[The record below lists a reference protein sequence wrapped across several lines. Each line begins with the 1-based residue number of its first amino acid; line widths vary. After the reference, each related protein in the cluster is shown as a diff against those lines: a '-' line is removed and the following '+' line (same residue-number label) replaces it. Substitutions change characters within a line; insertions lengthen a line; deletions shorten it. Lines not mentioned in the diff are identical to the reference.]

1 MEEEQELLS
10 RIVADIEEARDSNSS
25 SSQTPSPPLSS
36 STLLDLQSI
45 LDAGDADLLDQ
56 FFSRLS
62 SKSLSPASLLPP
74 LTSAMDSGPIYISLL
89 SSQAYLSLLLCPNSP
104 VFTLFNPMSFLSL
117 LRSLRRALKSPP
129 PAVQGEDPS
138 SSSGRAG
145 GSQGLKRKKGR
156 GGRNNRG
163 KNVCNADDEDGGG
176 GGESQVMNAKLFY
189 SVLEKLGSVL
199 DLIHLSRFPD
209 SLKSLVQTVVEIPVL
224 ASETLGNSSGSSNG
238 LENLC
243 SRILNRVL
251 KTEHGE
257 EGETAAELLK
267 SLTPLILAAK
277 SHARSFAL
285 AFVKNLVTGLARRS
299 EVVNKACV
307 NLPRYLVRK
316 APDKAEPRGLA
327 VDAIVDIVKVMELND
342 QIVFVEYVVKMSE
355 AKANL
360 RILAVDLMLNLLLL
374 LKDPFGLRTN
384 AEPEGSW
391 GFKCLEAL
399 IQRCSDSSALT
410 RARGLSNLA
419 QLVGFLSSDDT
430 NHAVL
435 RQAMGFGEDNV
446 NKGKSRIDEM
456 LRSRCMDEKANVR
469 RAALLLVSKLTAIFA
484 GNLDGIVLK
493 TMGMAC
499 SDPLVSIRKAAI
511 SALSQAFRT
520 YSDEIVITE
529 WLHSVPRLIADNET
543 SIQEE
548 CENLFL
554 ELVLDRVSKA
564 GSDPRLHNASSLSHS
579 KSNKMGVERKME
591 LLFPDGVLFILKTIC
606 DGEVTPWV
614 KKICSSLGKKK
625 RLKPVIASSLQ
636 NIIRTSE
643 SNWQSHLMPIEKW
656 TAPPGAWLLLSE
668 VSAHLSNAVDWKFL
682 HHHWQLLDKFGA
694 TNEFDPEEDLTRDE
708 GSIHS
713 DSVAWAGDRVFL
725 LQTISNVSLELPP
738 DPAADLAHN
747 LLKRIQDFNMH
758 STEVN
763 AHVKALKT
771 ICKRK
776 AVDLAEAETLV
787 GKWVQQVLSKACNIL
802 EKYMDENSKATNENS
817 FFTPPRSGIRKS
829 KRAVAASRLL
839 AEAVNSVQTIGSLVL
854 VCPSADMNDVI
865 PLLYTIITSGNSDPK
880 LSKLP
885 GPPVPVKETAPSL
898 YIQAWLTMGKICLAD
913 GKLAKNYIPL
923 FVQELEKSDLAP
935 LRNNLVVTMAD
946 FCVHYTALV
955 DCYIPKI
962 TKCLRDPCEL
972 VRRQTFILLSRL
984 LQRDYVK
991 WRGVLFQRF
1000 LLALVDDSEKI
1011 RQLADFLFGNILKVK
1026 APLLAY
1032 NSFVEAVFV
1041 LNDCNAHT
1049 GSKNTRTEDR
1059 QFSIRGNDESSRSK
1073 RMHIYVSLLKQMAP
1087 EHLLATFAKLCSEIL
1102 AAASDG
1108 MLKLEDVTGQAVLQD
1123 AFQVLACKEI
1133 RIQPARGSAADA
1145 GEAGDEEGGGGDGNG
1160 LSAKGRAI
1168 TQAIRKSL
1176 IQNTIPIFIEL
1187 KRLLESKN
1195 SPLIGSLMECLRVL
1209 LKDYKNEI
1217 DEILIA
1223 DKQLQKELAYDMQR
1237 YEAAKA
1243 KSAAASEAAGPSGYG
1258 GGGGVGFLSPKDKR
1272 VASAMAD
1279 KAAEVTARSVLREVN
1294 RGVLSPP
1301 LSAMNKPKLKT
1312 AAAAGTVWKSGGS
1325 GLPSARPAEVLE
1337 SVRRRQTFMSDDE
1350 S

>member
-10 RIVADIEEARDSNSS
+10 RIVADLEEARDSSS
-25 SSQTPSPPLSS
+25 RTPSPPLSR

-45 LDAGDADLLDQ
+45 LNADDAADLLDQ

-62 SKSLSPASLLPP
+62 SKSLSPSSLLPP
-74 LTSAMDSGPIYISLL
+74 LTSAMDSGPISISLL

-117 LRSLRRALKSPP
+117 LRSLRRALKNPP
-129 PAVQGEDPS
+129 PGVQGDDPP

-145 GSQGLKRKKGR
+145 GLKRKKAR

-163 KNVCNADDEDGGG
+163 KIAGNADDEDDG
-176 GGESQVMNAKLFY
+176 GGESQVRNAKLFY

-224 ASETLGNSSGSSNG
+224 ASETLGSSSGSSSG

-251 KTEHGE
+251 KPEHGDQ
-257 EGETAAELLK
+257 GETAAELLK
-267 SLTPLILAAK
+267 SLTPLILAVK
-277 SHARSFAL
+277 SHSRSFAL
-285 AFVKNLVTGLARRS
+285 GFVKNLVTGLARRS
-299 EVVNKACV
+299 EGVNKACV

-316 APDKAEPRGLA
+316 APEKAEPRGLA
-327 VDAIVDIVKVMELND
+327 VEAIIDIVKVMELND

-355 AKANL
+355 GKANL

-374 LKDPFGLRTN
+374 LKDPFGLSSDC
-384 AEPEGSW
+384 EPEGSW
-391 GFKCLEAL
+391 GLKCFEAL
-399 IQRCSDSSALT
+399 IQRCSDSSALI

-419 QLVGFLSSDDT
+419 QLVGFLSSDDR
-430 NHAVL
+430 NHAAL
-435 RQAMGFGEDNV
+435 RRAMGFGELNME
-446 NKGKSRIDEM
+446 KGESRIDDL
-456 LRSRCMDEKANVR
+456 LRRRCMDEKSNVR
-469 RAALLLVSKLTAIFA
+469 RAALLLVSKLTAIFG

-511 SALSQAFRT
+511 SAVSQAFRT

-529 WLHSVPRLIADNET
+529 WLHCVPRLIADNET

-579 KSNKMGVERKME
+579 ESHKIGVDRKME
-591 LLFPDGVLFILKTIC
+591 LLFPDGVLLILKTIC
-606 DGEVTPWV
+606 NGEVTPWV
-614 KKICSSLGKKK
+614 KKICSSLGKKE
-625 RLKPVIASSLQ
+625 RLKDVIASSLQ

-643 SNWQSHLMPIEKW
+643 SNWLSHSMPIDKW
-656 TAPPGAWLLLSE
+656 TAPAGAWLLLSE
-668 VSAHLSNAVDWKFL
+668 VSAHLSDAVDWKFL
-682 HHHWQLLDKFGA
+682 HHHWRLLDKFGA
-694 TNEFDPEEDLTRDE
+694 DSEFDPEEDLTHDE
-708 GSIHS
+708 GNKNSN
-713 DSVAWAGDRVFL
+713 SVGWVGDRVFL
-725 LQTISNVSLELPP
+725 LQTISNVSEKLPLE
-738 DPAADLAHN
+738 PAADLAYN
-747 LLKRIQDFNMH
+747 LLKRIEDFNMH

-763 AHVKALKT
+763 AHVKALRT
-771 ICKRK
+771 ICKRN
-776 AVDLAEAETLV
+776 ALHPAEAETMV
-787 GKWVQQVLSKACNIL
+787 SKCVQEVLSEAVNIL
-802 EKYMDENSKATNENS
+802 ENYMDESSRTNNDNSLL
-817 FFTPPRSGIRKS
+817 TPPRSGIRKS
-829 KRAVAASRLL
+829 KRAAAASRQL
-839 AEAVNSVQTIGSLVL
+839 AETVNAVQTIGSLVL
-854 VCPSADMNDVI
+854 VYPSADMSDVI

-885 GPPVPVKETAPSL
+885 GPVVPVKETAPSL

-946 FCVHYTALV
+946 FCVRYTALV

-991 WRGVLFQRF
+991 WRGVLFLRF
-1000 LLALVDDSEKI
+1000 LLALVDESEKI

-1049 GSKNTRTEDR
+1049 GSKNTRTEDS

-1108 MLKLEDVTGQAVLQD
+1108 MLKLDDVTGQAVLQD

-1133 RIQPARGSAADA
+1133 RIQPARGSASDA
-1145 GEAGDEEGGGGDGNG
+1145 GEASEEEGSGGDGNG

-1243 KSAAASEAAGPSGYG
+1243 KSAASGGPSGTG
-1258 GGGGVGFLSPKDKR
+1258 GAGFLSPKDKR
-1272 VASAMAD
+1272 VASAVAD
-1279 KAAEVTARSVLREVN
+1279 KAAKVTVRSVLREVN
-1294 RGVLSPP
+1294 SGAPTPP
-1301 LSAMNKPKLKT
+1301 LSAISVPKLKAT
-1312 AAAAGTVWKSGGS
+1312 ADATVGKSGGS
-1325 GLPSARPAEVLE
+1325 GLPSARSTEVLE
-1337 SVRRRQTFMSDDE
+1337 SLRRRQTFMSDDD